1 MNFTALNRPA
11 ENATEQSPDYRAPDL
26 GRRRLHPLWLVVLFI
41 AFGFSISYGVSMLA
55 GAEPYGVLGAAAG
68 ILFAIPMIALVIQA
82 FPQAMEKFRM
92 LKKNWTWWHLLWFG
106 IFFSMLVFRIRD
118 VGAAKANP
126 LDAWAMTRI
135 LPETAV
141 ALTIIFRL
149 LLRRP
154 NWLGPLFT
162 GIPGMMAIY
171 CVVCIISSAW
181 SVNAGWTA
189 YKSFEFLADV
199 SLIACIIAGATGFD
213 TYQNLID
220 WTLTFYGLSLVGVW
234 SNVPI
239 FPVDAWDGGRLTGV
253 IPVEA
258 SNSVGTSGA
267 VLALIAICRLW
278 PLSGKAVSKA
288 WYIFLFIFGVVSM
301 VLSQTRNAEGAFVF
315 AIILVL
321 LFVKPLRRLAIWG
334 TALAAPVI
342 AVALL
347 WSPALWH
354 KAGDLALSFASRDQ
368 TTEAVGSLSGRT
380 AWWAY
385 GLELLSQHPWTG
397 MGAYAAGRFAVLGKL
412 GVGAAAMMHSD
423 WIEVAIGTSFW
434 GIIPFAA
441 ALIAAWYYLIRA
453 IRSPRFTL
461 DQRQLALECFA
472 LLGMLT
478 LHSFFNDELSWHCPL
493 LYFAILG
500 YAEFARVRLKTQRAF
515 EPANSDAPRIA
526 VNRFAP
532 SFNRGRLSL

>member
-1 MNFTALNRPA
+1 MNFTALNRPVEGA
-11 ENATEQSPDYRAPDL
+11 PAPPTDYIDKKQEK
-26 GRRRLHPLWLVVLFI
+26 RRLHPLWLLVLFI
-41 AFGFSISYGVSMLA
+41 VFGFSISLGVSMLA
-55 GAEPYGVLGAAAG
+55 GAEPYGVLGAAAA
-68 ILFAIPMIALVIQA
+68 ILFAIPMIALMKQA
-82 FPQAMEKFRM
+82 LPQGLEKFRM
-92 LKKNWTWWHLLWFG
+92 LQKNWTWWHLLWFG

-126 LDAWAMTRI
+126 LDAWAMTRVI
-135 LPETAV
+135 PEAAV
-141 ALTIIFRL
+141 ALIIIFRL

-199 SLIACIIAGATGFD
+199 SLIACIIAGATGFA

-234 SNVPI
+234 INVPI

-253 IPVEA
+253 VPVEA

-288 WYIFLFIFGVVSM
+288 WYIFLFVFGMVSM
-301 VLSQTRNAEGAFVF
+301 VLSQTRNAEGAFLF
-315 AIILVL
+315 AIVLVI
-321 LFVKPLRRLAIWG
+321 LFVKQLRRIALWG
-334 TALAAPVI
+334 TALTAPVV

-347 WSPALWH
+347 WSPSLWK
-354 KAGDLALSFASRDQ
+354 KAEDLFLSFASRDQ

-385 GLELLSQHPWTG
+385 GLEQLSHHPWTG
-397 MGAYAAGRFAVLGKL
+397 LGAYAAGRFAVLGKL

-423 WIEVAIGTSFW
+423 WIEVVIGTSFW
-434 GIIPFAA
+434 GIIPFAG
-441 ALIAAWYYLIRA
+441 ALIAAWYFLIRA

-478 LHSFFNDELSWHCPL
+478 VHSFFNDELSWHCPL

-500 YAEFARVRLKTQRAF
+500 YAEFTRVRLKRQPVYEAK
-515 EPANSDAPRIA
+515 PNQAPQIA
-526 VNRFAP
+526 MNQFAP
-532 SFNRGRLSL
+532 SFNRNRF

>member
-1 MNFTALNRPA
+1 MNFTVTNRPPGRTP
-11 ENATEQSPDYRAPDL
+11 EPRQDYGAPE
-26 GRRRLHPLWLVVLFI
+26 RSRINPLWLLILFVS
-41 AFGFSISYGVSMLA
+41 FGFTIATSVALLA
-55 GAEPYGVLGAAAG
+55 GSKPFGVLLAAAG
-68 ILFAIPMIALVIQA
+68 ILIAIPMIALSIQA
-82 FPQAMEKFRM
+82 FPQAIEKARM
-92 LKKNWTWWHLLWFG
+92 LKKNWTWWHWLWFG

-126 LDAWAMTRI
+126 LDAWSMTRI

-141 ALTIIFRL
+141 AVTIIFRL

-154 NWLGPLFT
+154 NWLKALFT
-162 GIPGMMAIY
+162 GLPGMMAIY

-199 SLIACIIAGATGFD
+199 SLIACIVAGATGFA

-234 SNVPI
+234 INVPI

-253 IPVEA
+253 VPVEA

-278 PLSGKAVSKA
+278 PLFGKATSKA
-288 WYIFLFIFGVVSM
+288 WYIFLFIFGMVSM
-301 VLSQTRNAEGAFVF
+301 VLSQTRNAEGAFAF
-315 AIILVL
+315 AVVLVI
-321 LFVKPLRRLAIWG
+321 LFVKRLRQLAVWG
-334 TALAAPVI
+334 TIVTSPFIISSL
-342 AVALL
+342 LL
-347 WSPALWH
+347 WPRAWDKLG
-354 KAGDLALSFASRDQ
+354 KLALSFAERDQ
-368 TTEAVGSLSGRT
+368 SSGAIGSLSGRT

-385 GLELLSQHPWTG
+385 GMEQLAHHPWTG
-397 MGAYAAGRFAVLGKL
+397 LGAYAAGRFAVLGKL

-441 ALIAAWYYLIRA
+441 ALFGAWYYLIRT
-453 IRSPRFTL
+453 IRSERFTH

-500 YAEFARVRLKTQRAF
+500 YAEFTRTRGKEQHVYDRAL
-515 EPANSDAPRIA
+515 PVKAAPIGAN
-526 VNRFAP
+526 VFAP
-532 SFNRGRLSL
+532 SMNRAGF

>member
-1 MNFTALNRPA
+1 MNFTVLNRPA
-11 ENATEQSPDYRAPDL
+11 ERASVPPADYRAPEQ
-26 GRRRLHPLWLVVLFI
+26 GNRRLHPLWLLALFI
-41 AFGFSISYGVSMLA
+41 FFGFAISVGVSMLA
-55 GAEPYGVLGAAAG
+55 GAEPYGVLGAAAA
-68 ILFAIPMIALVIQA
+68 ILFAIPMIALMKQA
-82 FPQAMEKFRM
+82 LPQALEKYRM

-267 VLALIAICRLW
+267 VLALIAVCRLW

-288 WYIFLFIFGVVSM
+288 WYIFLFVFGMVSM
-301 VLSQTRNAEGAFVF
+301 VLSQTRNAEGAFLF
-315 AIILVL
+315 AIVLVI
-321 LFVKPLRRLAIWG
+321 LFVKQLRRLAIWG
-334 TALAAPVI
+334 TALTAPIVTM
-342 AVALL
+342 ALL
-347 WSPALWH
+347 WSPSLW
-354 KAGDLALSFASRDQ
+354 KKVGDLAMSFASRDQ
-368 TTEAVGSLSGRT
+368 STEAVGSLSGRT

-385 GLELLSQHPWTG
+385 GLEQLSHHPWTG
-397 MGAYAAGRFAVLGKL
+397 LGAYAAGRFAVLGKL

-423 WIEVAIGTSFW
+423 WIEVVIGTSFW

-461 DQRQLALECFA
+461 DQRQLALECLA

-500 YAEFARVRLKTQRAF
+500 YAEFTRVRLKPQRAY
-515 EPANSDAPRIA
+515 EPSSTKAPQIA
-526 VNRFAP
+526 TNRFAP
-532 SFNRGRLSL
+532 SFNRSRL